1 MSAQINL
8 YHPRF
13 LKQRELL
20 TLGNVALAAV
30 ALYVALATVG
40 GWAWQEAAA
49 RKEAAAAAEAQLT
62 AAKEQVAVATKAA
75 AARKPSAQLIAEL
88 DSAETSVRR
97 RGDIARLLESGA
109 IGSTGG
115 FSDYLRGFAR
125 QAPEGLWLTGFTI
138 GAGGNDM
145 EIRGSM
151 LNPATLPD
159 YIRRMGA
166 EKAFQG
172 RNFAALTMNRADAA
186 PAAQPAGAAA
196 TAVTAVTP
204 APSARDTAP
213 GSAGGITLAP
223 RPIDFILMPKLVE
236 AKETKS

>member
-30 ALYVALATVG
+30 ALYVVLAAAG

-88 DSAETSVRR
+88 ESAETSVRR

-159 YIRRMGA
+159 YIRRLGT

-186 PAAQPAGAAA
+186 PAAQPAGA
-196 TAVTAVTP
+196 AVTP

>member
-13 LKQRELL
+13 LKQRDPL
-20 TLGNVALAAV
+20 TLGNVALAAAV
-30 ALYVALATVG
+30 LYALLAAAG
-40 GWAWQEAAA
+40 GWAWQDAAT
-49 RKEAAAAAEAQLT
+49 RKEAALAAESQLKAVKQQVEAATQAAA
-62 AAKEQVAVATKAA
+62 V
-75 AARKPSAQLIAEL
+75 RKPSPQLSAEA
-88 DSAETSVRR
+88 DSAEGLLRR
-97 RGDIARLLESGA
+97 RDEIARLLESGA

-151 LNPATLPD
+151 LNPAALPD
-159 YIRRMGA
+159 YIRRLGT
-166 EKAFQG
+166 EKVFQG

-186 PAAQPAGAAA
+186 PAIRPAGQGV
-196 TAVTAVTP
+196 AVAP
-204 APSARDTAP
+204 APVVVP
-213 GSAGGITLAP
+213 
-223 RPIDFILMPKLVE
+223 PIDFVLMPKWGE
-236 AKETKS
+236 AKETRQ

>member
-13 LKQRELL
+13 LKQRDPL
-20 TLGNVALAAV
+20 TLGNVALAAAVLYALLV
-30 ALYVALATVG
+30 AAG
-40 GWAWQEAAA
+40 GWAWQDAAA
-49 RKEAAAAAEAQLT
+49 RKDAALAAESQLK
-62 AAKEQVAVATKAA
+62 AVKEQVEAATQAA
-75 AARKPSAQLIAEL
+75 AVRKPSPQLSAEA
-88 DSAETSVRR
+88 DSAEGLLRR
-97 RGDIARLLESGA
+97 RDEIARLLESGA

-151 LNPATLPD
+151 LNPAALPD
-159 YIRRMGA
+159 YIRRLGT
-166 EKAFQG
+166 EKVFQG

-186 PAAQPAGAAA
+186 PAIRPAGQGV
-196 TAVTAVTP
+196 AVAP
-204 APSARDTAP
+204 APVVVP
-213 GSAGGITLAP
+213 
-223 RPIDFILMPKLVE
+223 PIDFVLMPKWGE
-236 AKETKS
+236 AKETRQ